1 MYNNI
6 IVVPYRDRKNHLD
19 VFKNKIKSFLE
30 VLGNDTL
37 ILIVEQKEGKEF
49 NRGKLLN
56 IAVKEYNDSC
66 NKAFIFHDVDTFLK
80 GNDKPKYKNDNDI
93 VRLWMPHAKSCGG
106 ICKFKKEVINAVNG
120 HPNNIWGWGIEDR
133 ALYYRTVIQG
143 YKTTDIIDERSQL
156 EMLAHKSNIITN
168 YVGKKK
174 EIDKNVTN
182 ILSASKEAK
191 QNFIINSGIST
202 LTKINEYDN
211 QDNTIL
217 DENEY
222 IILDKFESENY
233 VKIIVDI

>member
-6 IVVPYRDRKNHLD
+6 IVVPYRDRKNHLE

-93 VRLWMPHAKSCGG
+93 VRLWMPHAKSSGG
-106 ICKFKKEVINAVNG
+106 IFKF
-120 HPNNIWGWGIEDR
+120 
-133 ALYYRTVIQG
+133 
-143 YKTTDIIDERSQL
+143 
-156 EMLAHKSNIITN
+156 
-168 YVGKKK
+168 
-174 EIDKNVTN
+174 
-182 ILSASKEAK
+182 
-191 QNFIINSGIST
+191 
-202 LTKINEYDN
+202 
-211 QDNTIL
+211 
-217 DENEY
+217 
-222 IILDKFESENY
+222 
-233 VKIIVDI
+233 